1 MKRRPSPIWGF
12 VLYPTRFHILG
23 VLVSLVCCFP
33 ILFPEL
39 CPPGTAKAIHRY
51 CGIALLGAMGLSTLL
66 MLLSAATHMLRLSN
80 TRAFT
85 QFFKWLSIWC
95 AGLVLYILLAI
106 AADVPPPNTGGDN
119 QPIQDSDTLY
129 TPRDQLN
136 GPASLVIPID
146 PEGQNTD
153 KLALAPNLQ
162 LLEKEHAALFKSYIE
177 TSPRWSGQD
186 GDDTFYSKPGHLV
199 MVPPTSSGAPGLV
212 HVCFR
217 QLIEGDPLPQGYAVV
232 QPGGSF
238 PEIDRNN
245 PQIPDIAVDLGR
257 NHFLLLAWRGSAHRE
272 TAFSAI
278 NAAIAATDA
287 RMQPLLDSP
296 AQETVQR
303 MLNGR
308 HSYPGKTPELRL
320 SEPLAQEGAYQAE
333 LYANPGEPGVIL
345 VYIKDLST
353 GETLRL
359 LNCPARYSSNP
370 GELFRHD
377 IPGSM
382 PNWIRSSTQGDISN
396 IFPENTPLFAI
407 RIGPQHQYF
416 GVAFE
421 VWFKPS
427 DVRLQRR
434 LLLRR
439 CYKVQAYEPPVPET
453 QENVTQSKPAPSPA
467 TFKHHAD
474 EAQH

>member
-1 MKRRPSPIWGF
+1 MKRSAAHLWRFI
-12 VLYPTRFHILG
+12 LDPTRFHISG
-23 VLVSLVCCFP
+23 VLIALGCCVP
-33 ILFPEL
+33 IIFPEL
-39 CPPGTAKAIHRY
+39 CPEGTETMVQHY
-51 CGIALLGAMGLSTLL
+51 CGAALLAAIGISTAL
-66 MLLSAATHMLRLSN
+66 MLISASTHMLRLSN
-80 TRAFT
+80 TRAFL
-85 QFFKWLSIWC
+85 QFLKWLFIWA
-95 AGLVLYILLAI
+95 AGLTLYIFLAI
-106 AADVPPPNTGGDN
+106 AADVPPPDSE
-119 QPIQDSDTLY
+119 QVHRPIQDSDTLY

-136 GPASLVIPID
+136 GPASLVIPLD
-146 PEGQNTD
+146 TRGQNTD
-153 KLALAPNLQ
+153 RVADAPNLKA
-162 LLEKEHAALFKSYIE
+162 LEKNHEALFKCYIDA
-177 TSPRWSGQD
+177 SPRWTGKD

-199 MVPPTSSGAPGLV
+199 MVPPTASGAPGLV

-232 QPGGSF
+232 QPGGEF
-238 PEIDRNN
+238 PIVNENTL
-245 PQIPDIAVDLGR
+245 QIPDIAVDLGR

-287 RMQPLLDSP
+287 RMQPLLDTP
-296 AQETVQR
+296 TPETVQR

-308 HSYPGKTPELRL
+308 NSYPGNTPELRL
-320 SEPLAQEGAYQAE
+320 CEPLAQEGTYQAE

-345 VYIKDLST
+345 VYIKDIAT
-353 GETLRL
+353 DQTLRL
-359 LNCPARYSSNP
+359 LNCPARFSANP
-370 GELFRHD
+370 DELFRHD

-382 PNWIRSSTQGDISN
+382 PDWIRSSTKGDISN

-427 DVRLQRR
+427 DVRVQRR

-439 CYKVQAYEPPVPET
+439 CYKVQAYEPPAPESLET
-453 QENVTQSKPAPSPA
+453 DTPQT
-467 TFKHHAD
+467 
-474 EAQH
+474 